1 MLPYKF
7 PLTSGNVTRFFVVF
21 NLVLFLALGAMVH
34 NSVNAWLMEKRY
46 AMTDLARAMQKR
58 IDAYRFATWQIY
70 ENLATSA
77 AGTTPNSSLQET
89 RLRPDVYYLEKTRRK
104 TEALIFSSHD
114 GSTLDMTMRMSNY
127 LDTLWGAENPAWSM
141 YFLNG
146 QDNSLIMIST
156 LPLKDMAT
164 RYKESAINT
173 LVDGRRAEMLQQAN
187 ALDER
192 ESFSPLRHF
201 AWQNDHYFTLRT
213 TFNQPGHLATVV
225 AFDLPV
231 NDLIP
236 RSMPLENFQLRQ
248 DAALTSTTTASSED
262 ATSESTAVT
271 LVNPNLEITASL
283 PSTSLQLVYRVPL
296 TSLALDTLHN
306 LMWPLLINL
315 LLFLLSIAGIT
326 LLRQQSLRP
335 NENQSAELDSLRM
348 LNEEIVASLPV
359 GLLVYDFATNRTL
372 LSNKIAEHL
381 LPHLNLQKI
390 INMSDQH
397 QGVLQATINNEV
409 YEIRHARS
417 VLSPHTQLFMMR
429 DQDRELLVNKKLQKA
444 QQVLD
449 RNHQMRQQLMQN
461 LGHAL
466 NRPLQSMVT
475 QLVQLSQRDD
485 DESVLDLLDES
496 QGLARLVDDIVLLNR
511 LEAHDWSPDASVFSL
526 QELLDEIAIES
537 LPLLRRKG
545 LALVVNNHLASDE
558 MRFGDRRALRKVLT
572 TLMHYAL
579 TTTQWG
585 KISLE
590 VNASDSKPN
599 TVLLQLV
606 DTGSGL
612 TIDELANVDFPY
624 LGETTQDRYGQ
635 ASGMAFF
642 LCKQLCKHMGG
653 QLEIVAKPDIGTRYN
668 IQLPLALALEQQ
680 DEQEEKLLE
689 GVTALVDIAVE
700 DVYKIVCRH
709 LENWGAKC
717 LTSDERLSGQEHDVL
732 ITDDPSRLSGWALL
746 LAGDEMGHHAL
757 NDQQFRV
764 NYNLSNALL
773 DALLALIEK
782 QLSSDELDDSAGEEA
797 AATPLLSGGY
807 FQLFTET
814 VPPDVKRLYTES
826 AEKDYASLAQTAHR
840 LKGVFAMLN
849 LLPGKQ
855 LCEELEQ
862 HIKVCDDL
870 TIKNTTSEIDAYVN
884 QLLQQGNQ

>member
-34 NSVNAWLMEKRY
+34 NSVNAWITEKRY

-58 IDAYRFATWQIY
+58 IDASRFATWQIY

-77 AGTTPNSSLQET
+77 AGSSPNSNLQET

-104 TEALIFSSHD
+104 TEALIFGSHD
-114 GSTLDMTMRMSNY
+114 SSTLDMTMRMSNY
-127 LDTLWGAENPAWSM
+127 LDTLWGAENPTWSM

-173 LVDGRRAEMLQQAN
+173 LVDSRRAEMLQQAN

-236 RSMPLENFQLRQ
+236 RNMPLENFQLRQ
-248 DAALTSTTTASSED
+248 DAAQTSTT
-262 ATSESTAVT
+262 ATTSDDTSSESTHVA
-271 LVNPNLEITASL
+271 LVNPNLEIAASL

-315 LLFLLSIAGIT
+315 VLFLLSIAGIT

-449 RNHQMRQQLMQN
+449 RNHQMRQQLMHN

-466 NRPLQSMVT
+466 NRPLQSMVK

-511 LEAHDWSPDASVFSL
+511 LEAHDWSPDASVFNL
-526 QELLDEIAIES
+526 QDMLDEIALES

-545 LALVVNNHLASDE
+545 LALVVNNHLANDE

-572 TLMHYAL
+572 TLMHYSL
-579 TTTQWG
+579 TTTRWG

-590 VNASDSKPN
+590 IKTTEDKPN
-599 TVLLQLV
+599 QVLLQLV

-612 TIDELANVDFPY
+612 SVDELANVDFPY
-624 LGETTQDRYGQ
+624 LGETTQDRFGQ

-642 LCKQLCKHMGG
+642 LCKQLCKQMGG
-653 QLEIVAKPDIGTRYN
+653 QLEIIAKPDIGTRYN
-668 IQLPLALALEQQ
+668 IQLPLALEQQ
-680 DEQEEKLLE
+680 GEQEEKLLE

-700 DVYKIVCRH
+700 DVHKIVCRH

-717 LTSDERLSGQEHDVL
+717 LTSDERLTGQDHDVL
-732 ITDDPSRLSGWALL
+732 VTDDPARLNGWALL

-764 NYNLSNALL
+764 NFNLSNALL

-782 QLSSDELDDSAGEEA
+782 QLSHDLLEESREDEE
-797 AATPLLSGGY
+797 ATPLMSGGY

-814 VPPDVKRLYTES
+814 VPPDVKRLYTEA
-826 AEKDYASLAQTAHR
+826 AEKDYPSLAQTAHR

-849 LLPGKQ
+849 LGSGKL
-855 LCEELEQ
+855 LCEALEQ

-870 TIKNTTSEIDAYVN
+870 TIKNTTSEIDAYVS

>member
-1 MLPYKF
+1 MLPFKF
-7 PLTSGNVTRFFVVF
+7 PVTSGNVTRFFVIF
-21 NLVLFLALGAMVH
+21 NLVLLLALGFMVH
-34 NSVNAWLMEKRY
+34 NSVNTWLTEKRY
-46 AMTDLARAMQKR
+46 AMADLARATQKR

-77 AGTTPNSSLQET
+77 AGSSPNSSLQET

-104 TEALIFSSHD
+104 TEALIFGSHD
-114 GSTLDMTMRMSNY
+114 SSTLDMTMRMSSY
-127 LDTLWGAENPAWSM
+127 LDTLWGAENPTWSM

-164 RYKESAINT
+164 RYKESAISS

-201 AWQNDHYFTLRT
+201 AFQNDHYFTLRT

-225 AFDLPV
+225 AFDLPI
-231 NDLIP
+231 NDLTP
-236 RSMPLENFQLRQ
+236 QNMPIENFQLRQ
-248 DAALTSTTTASSED
+248 DAALPAANDQTEG
-262 ATSESTAVT
+262 ESTQIAM
-271 LVNPNLEITASL
+271 VNPDLEIAATL
-283 PSTSLQLVYRVPL
+283 PSTPLQLVYRVPI
-296 TSLALDTLHN
+296 TSLMIDTLHN
-306 LMWPLLINL
+306 LLWPLLVNL
-315 LLFLLSIAGIT
+315 LLFLLSFTGMT

-335 NENQSAELDSLRM
+335 SENQSAELDSLRV

-359 GLLVYDFATNRTL
+359 GLLVYDFASNRTI

-417 VLSPHTQLFMMR
+417 VLSPHTQLFLMR

-449 RNHQMRQQLMQN
+449 RNHQMRQQLLQN

-466 NRPLQSMVT
+466 NRPLEKVVA
-475 QLVQLSQRDD
+475 QLVQLSQRDE
-485 DESVLDLLDES
+485 DETVLDLLDES

-511 LEAHDWSPDASVFSL
+511 LEAHDWSPDASVFNL
-526 QELLDEIAIES
+526 QELLDEIALES
-537 LPLLRRKG
+537 LPLMRRKG
-545 LALVVNNHLASDE
+545 LSLVVNNLQPNDE
-558 MRFGDRRALRKVLT
+558 QRFGDRRALRKVLA

-579 TTTQWG
+579 TTTRWG
-585 KISLE
+585 KISL
-590 VNASDSKPN
+590 
-599 TVLLQLV
+599 TVSANEARPERLLIELV
-606 DTGSGL
+606 DTGAGL
-612 TIDELANVDFPY
+612 TVDELANADFPF
-624 LGETTQDRYGQ
+624 LGETSQDRYGQ

-642 LCKQLCKHMGG
+642 LCKQLCKQMGG
-653 QLEIVAKPDIGTRYN
+653 SLEIIAKADIGTRYS
-668 IQLPLALALEQQ
+668 IQLPLAVEPRP
-680 DEQEEKLLE
+680 EEEEEKLLD
-689 GVTALVDIAVE
+689 GVTALMEIEVE

-709 LENWGAKC
+709 LENWGARC
-717 LTSDERLSGQEHDVL
+717 LSPEERLSGQEHDVL
-732 ITDDPSRLSGWALL
+732 VTDDPNKLSGWALL
-746 LAGDEMGHHAL
+746 LAEDELGHHAL
-757 NDQQFRV
+757 NDRQYRV
-764 NYNLSNALL
+764 NFNLSNALQ
-773 DALLALIEK
+773 DALLALIEQ
-782 QLSSDELDDSAGEEA
+782 QLAHDSMDEITEDEEL
-797 AATPLLSGGY
+797 TPLLSGGY

-826 AEKDYASLAQTAHR
+826 AEKDYAMLAQTAHR

-849 LLPGKQ
+849 LTPGKQ
-855 LCEELEQ
+855 LCEELEL
-862 HIKVCDDL
+862 HIKACDDSNI
-870 TIKNTTSEIDAYVN
+870 TNTTSDIDAYVN
-884 QLLQQGNQ
+884 ELLQQGNQ

>member
-34 NSVNAWLMEKRY
+34 NSVNAWITDKRY
-46 AMTDLARAMQKR
+46 AMTDLARAVQKR
-58 IDAYRFATWQIY
+58 IDASRFATWQIY
-70 ENLATSA
+70 ENLATTA
-77 AGTTPNSSLQET
+77 AGSTPNSNLQET

-104 TEALIFSSHD
+104 TEALIFGSHD
-114 GSTLDMTMRMSNY
+114 SSTLDMTMRMSSY
-127 LDTLWGAENPAWSM
+127 LDTLWGAENPTWSM

-164 RYKESAINT
+164 RYKENAINT
-173 LVDGRRAEMLQQAN
+173 LVDSRRAEMLQQAN

-225 AFDLPV
+225 AFDLPI

-236 RSMPLENFQLRQ
+236 RSMPLENFQLIQ
-248 DAALTSTTTASSED
+248 DATQTTNSSSDD
-262 ATSESTAVT
+262 ATSENTRVT
-271 LVNPNLEITASL
+271 LANPNLEIAASL

-315 LLFLLSIAGIT
+315 VLLLLSIAGIT

-466 NRPLQSMVT
+466 NRPLESMVA

-485 DESVLDLLDES
+485 DETVLDLLDES
-496 QGLARLVDDIVLLNR
+496 QSLARLVDDIVLLNR
-511 LEAHDWSPDASVFSL
+511 LEAHDWSPDSSVFNL
-526 QELLDEIAIES
+526 QELLDEIALES
-537 LPLLRRKG
+537 LPLMRRKG
-545 LALVVNNHLASDE
+545 LSFVLNNHLANDE

-590 VNASDSKPN
+590 IKASENKPN
-599 TVLLQLV
+599 NVLLQLV

-612 TIDELANVDFPY
+612 SVDELANVNFPY

-642 LCKQLCKHMGG
+642 LCKQLCKQMGG
-653 QLEIVAKPDIGTRYN
+653 QLEIIAKPDIGSRYN
-668 IQLPLALALEQQ
+668 IQLPLALEQQ
-680 DEQEEKLLE
+680 SEQEEKLLE

-700 DVYKIVCRH
+700 DVHKIVCRH

-717 LTSDERLSGQEHDVL
+717 LTSDERLSGQDHDVF
-732 ITDDPSRLSGWALL
+732 ITDDPARLNGWALL
-746 LAGDEMGHHAL
+746 LADDEMGHHAL
-757 NDQQFRV
+757 NEQQIRV
-764 NYNLSNALL
+764 NFNLSNALL

-782 QLSSDELDDSAGEEA
+782 QLAHDLIEESSEDE

-814 VPPDVKRLYTES
+814 VPPDVKRLYTEA
-826 AEKDYASLAQTAHR
+826 AEKDYPSLAQTAHR

-849 LLPGKQ
+849 LVPGKL
-855 LCEELEQ
+855 LCEALEQ
-862 HIKVCDDL
+862 HIKACDDL
-870 TIKNTTSEIDAYVN
+870 TIKNTTSEIDDYVN

>member
-1 MLPYKF
+1 MLPFKF
-7 PLTSGNVTRFFVVF
+7 PVTSGNVTRFFVIF
-21 NLVLFLALGAMVH
+21 NLVLLLALGFMVH
-34 NSVNAWLMEKRY
+34 NSVNTWLTEKRY
-46 AMTDLARAMQKR
+46 AMADLARATQKR

-77 AGTTPNSSLQET
+77 AGSSPNSSLQET

-104 TEALIFSSHD
+104 TEALIFGSHD
-114 GSTLDMTMRMSNY
+114 SSRLDMTMRMSSY
-127 LDTLWGAENPAWSM
+127 LDTLWGAENPTWSM

-164 RYKESAINT
+164 RYKESAISS

-201 AWQNDHYFTLRT
+201 AFQNDHYFTLRT

-225 AFDLPV
+225 AFDLPI
-231 NDLIP
+231 NDLTP
-236 RSMPLENFQLRQ
+236 QNMPIENFQLRQ
-248 DAALTSTTTASSED
+248 DAALPAANDQTEG
-262 ATSESTAVT
+262 ESTQIAM
-271 LVNPNLEITASL
+271 VNPDLEIAATL
-283 PSTSLQLVYRVPL
+283 PSTPLQLVYRVPI
-296 TSLALDTLHN
+296 TSLMIDTLHN
-306 LMWPLLINL
+306 LLWPLLVNL
-315 LLFLLSIAGIT
+315 LLFLLSFTGMT

-335 NENQSAELDSLRM
+335 SENQSAELDSLRV

-359 GLLVYDFATNRTL
+359 GLLVYDFASNRTI

-417 VLSPHTQLFMMR
+417 VLSPHTQLFLMR

-449 RNHQMRQQLMQN
+449 RNHQMRQQLLQN

-466 NRPLQSMVT
+466 NRPLEKVVA
-475 QLVQLSQRDD
+475 QLVQLSQRDE
-485 DESVLDLLDES
+485 DETVLDLLDES

-511 LEAHDWSPDASVFSL
+511 LEAHDWSPDASVFNL
-526 QELLDEIAIES
+526 QELLDEIALES
-537 LPLLRRKG
+537 LPLMRRKG
-545 LALVVNNHLASDE
+545 LSLVVNNLQPNDE
-558 MRFGDRRALRKVLT
+558 QRFGDRRALRKVLA

-579 TTTQWG
+579 TTTRWG
-585 KISLE
+585 KISL
-590 VNASDSKPN
+590 
-599 TVLLQLV
+599 TVSADEARPERLLIELV
-606 DTGSGL
+606 DTGAGL
-612 TIDELANVDFPY
+612 TVDELANADFPF
-624 LGETTQDRYGQ
+624 LGETSQDRYGQ

-642 LCKQLCKHMGG
+642 LCKQLCKQMGG
-653 QLEIVAKPDIGTRYN
+653 SLEIIAKADIGTRYS
-668 IQLPLALALEQQ
+668 IQLPLAVEPRP
-680 DEQEEKLLE
+680 EEEEEKLLD
-689 GVTALVDIAVE
+689 GVTALMEIEVE

-709 LENWGAKC
+709 LENWGARC
-717 LTSDERLSGQEHDVL
+717 LSPEERLSGQEHDVL
-732 ITDDPSRLSGWALL
+732 VTDDPNKLSGWALL
-746 LAGDEMGHHAL
+746 LAEDELGHHAL
-757 NDQQFRV
+757 NDRQYRV
-764 NYNLSNALL
+764 NFNLSNALQ
-773 DALLALIEK
+773 DALLALIEQ
-782 QLSSDELDDSAGEEA
+782 QLAHDSMDEITEDEEL
-797 AATPLLSGGY
+797 TPLLSGGY

-826 AEKDYASLAQTAHR
+826 AEKDYAMLAQTAHR

-849 LLPGKQ
+849 LTPGKQ
-855 LCEELEQ
+855 LCEELEL
-862 HIKVCDDL
+862 HIKACDDSNI
-870 TIKNTTSEIDAYVN
+870 TNTTSDIDAYVN
-884 QLLQQGNQ
+884 ELLQQGNQ

>member
-7 PLTSGNVTRFFVVF
+7 PLTSSNVTRFFIVF
-21 NLVLFLALGAMVH
+21 NLVLLLALGFMVH
-34 NSVNAWLMEKRY
+34 NAVNAWLTEKRY
-46 AMTDLARAMQKR
+46 AMIDLSHAVQKR

-77 AGTTPNSSLQET
+77 AGTPPASTLQET

-104 TEALIFSSHD
+104 TEALVFGSHD
-114 GSTLDMTMRMSNY
+114 SSTLDMTMRMSNY
-127 LDTLWGAENPAWSM
+127 LDTLWGAENPTWSM

-164 RYKESAINT
+164 RYKESAINS
-173 LVDGRRAEMLQQAN
+173 LVDARRAEMLQQAN

-248 DAALTSTTTASSED
+248 DSTLT
-262 ATSESTAVT
+262 TSNDEEETENTQVS
-271 LVNPNLEITASL
+271 LVNPNLEIAASL
-283 PSTSLQLVYRVPL
+283 PSTPLQLVYRVSIG
-296 TSLALDTLHN
+296 SLVMDTLHN
-306 LMWPLLINL
+306 LLWPLLINL
-315 LLFLLSIAGIT
+315 LLFLLSIGGML

-335 NENQSAELDSLRM
+335 NENQSAELDSLRV

-359 GLLVYDFATNRTL
+359 GLLVYDFASNRTI

-449 RNHQMRQQLMQN
+449 RNHQMRQQLLHN

-466 NRPLQSMVT
+466 NRPLEQIVT
-475 QLVQLSQRDD
+475 QLVQLSQRA
-485 DESVLDLLDES
+485 DEEAVLDLLEES
-496 QGLARLVDDIVLLNR
+496 QELSRLVDDIVLLNR
-511 LEAHDWSPDASVFSL
+511 LEAHDWSPDAAVFNL
-526 QELLDEIAIES
+526 QEMLDEIALEI
-537 LPLLRRKG
+537 LPLMRRKG
-545 LALVVNNHLASDE
+545 LSLVINNHQPNDE
-558 MRFGDRRALRKVLT
+558 LRFGDRRAVRKVLA
-572 TLMHYAL
+572 TLMYYAL
-579 TTTQWG
+579 TTTSWG
-585 KISLE
+585 KITLE
-590 VNASDSKPN
+590 VKAAEAHPERL
-599 TVLLQLV
+599 TFQLV
-606 DTGSGL
+606 DTGAGL
-612 TIDELANVDFPY
+612 NIDELANVDFPF
-624 LGETTQDRYGQ
+624 LGDTAHDRYGQ

-642 LCKQLCKHMGG
+642 LCKQLCKQMGG
-653 QLEIVAKPDIGTRYN
+653 ALDIVAKPDIGTRYT
-668 IQLPLALALEQQ
+668 IQLPMAQEQQ
-680 DEQEEKLLE
+680 TQQEERLLE
-689 GVTALVDIAVE
+689 GVTVLVEIAME
-700 DVYKIVCRH
+700 DVHKIVCRH

-717 LTSDERLSGQEHDVL
+717 LTPDERISGQDHDLMV
-732 ITDDPSRLSGWALL
+732 TDDPSRLSDWSLL
-746 LAGDEMGHHAL
+746 LADDEQGYHAL
-757 NDQQFRV
+757 NDQQYRV
-764 NYNLSNALL
+764 NFNLSNALL
-773 DALLALIEK
+773 DALLVLIEK
-782 QLSSDELDDSAGEEA
+782 QLSHDVTEDDADQEA
-797 AATPLLSGGY
+797 PSPLLSGGY
-807 FQLFTET
+807 FQLFVET
-814 VPPDVKRLYTES
+814 VPDDVKRLYTES

-862 HIKVCDDL
+862 HIKACDDSN
-870 TIKNTTSEIDAYVN
+870 IKNTTSEIDRYVN
-884 QLLQQGNQ
+884 ELLQQGNQ

>member
-1 MLPYKF
+1 MPFKF
-7 PLTSGNVTRFFVVF
+7 PLTSGNVTRFFVIF
-21 NLVLFLALGAMVH
+21 NLVLLLALGFMVH
-34 NSVNAWLMEKRY
+34 NSVNAWLTEKRY
-46 AMTDLARAMQKR
+46 AMTDLARATQKR

-77 AGTTPNSSLQET
+77 AGSSPNSSLQET

-104 TEALIFSSHD
+104 TEALIFGSHD
-114 GSTLDMTMRMSNY
+114 SSTLDMTMRMSSY
-127 LDTLWGAENPAWSM
+127 LDTLWGAENPTWSM

-164 RYKESAINT
+164 RYKESAISS

-201 AWQNDHYFTLRT
+201 AFQNDHYFTLRT

-225 AFDLPV
+225 AFDLPI
-231 NDLIP
+231 NDLTP
-236 RSMPLENFQLRQ
+236 QNMPIENFQLRQ
-248 DAALTSTTTASSED
+248 DATLPAANDQEESENTQI
-262 ATSESTAVT
+262 AI
-271 LVNPNLEITASL
+271 VNPDLEIAATL
-283 PSTSLQLVYRVPL
+283 PSTPLQLVYRVPL
-296 TSLALDTLHN
+296 TSLMMDTLHN
-306 LMWPLLINL
+306 LLWPLLVNL
-315 LLFLLSIAGIT
+315 VLFLLSFAGMT

-335 NENQSAELDSLRM
+335 SENQSAELDSLRV

-359 GLLVYDFATNRTL
+359 GLLVYDFASNRTI

-417 VLSPHTQLFMMR
+417 VLSPHTQLFLMR

-449 RNHQMRQQLMQN
+449 RNHQMRQQLLQN

-466 NRPLQSMVT
+466 NRPLEKVVA
-475 QLVQLSQRDD
+475 QLVQLSQRDE
-485 DESVLDLLDES
+485 DETVLDLLDQS
-496 QGLARLVDDIVLLNR
+496 QSLARLVDDIVLLNR

-526 QELLDEIAIES
+526 QELLDEIALES
-537 LPLLRRKG
+537 LPLMRRKG
-545 LALVVNNHLASDE
+545 LSLVVNNLQPNDE
-558 MRFGDRRALRKVLT
+558 QRFGDRRALRKVLA

-579 TTTQWG
+579 TTTRWG
-585 KISLE
+585 KISL
-590 VNASDSKPN
+590 
-599 TVLLQLV
+599 TVSADEARPERLMIELV
-606 DTGSGL
+606 DTGAGL
-612 TIDELANVDFPY
+612 TVDELANADFPF
-624 LGETTQDRYGQ
+624 LGETSQDRYGQ

-642 LCKQLCKHMGG
+642 LCKQLCKQMGG
-653 QLEIVAKPDIGTRYN
+653 SLDIIAKPDIGTRYS
-668 IQLPLALALEQQ
+668 IQLPLAVEPQT
-680 DEQEEKLLE
+680 EEEEEKLLD
-689 GVTALVDIAVE
+689 GVTALIEIEVE

-709 LENWGAKC
+709 LENWGARC
-717 LTSDERLSGQEHDVL
+717 LSPEERLSGQEHDVL
-732 ITDDPSRLSGWALL
+732 VTDDPARLSGWALL
-746 LAGDEMGHHAL
+746 LAEDELGHHAL
-757 NDQQFRV
+757 NDRQYRV
-764 NYNLSNALL
+764 NFNLSNALQ
-773 DALLALIEK
+773 DALLALIEQ
-782 QLSSDELDDSAGEEA
+782 QLAHDSMEESTEDEEL
-797 AATPLLSGGY
+797 TPLLSGGY

-826 AEKDYASLAQTAHR
+826 AEKDYAMLAQTAHR

-849 LLPGKQ
+849 LTPGKQ

-862 HIKVCDDL
+862 HIKACDDSNI
-870 TIKNTTSEIDAYVN
+870 TNTTSAIDAYVN
-884 QLLQQGNQ
+884 ELLQQGNQ

>member
-1 MLPYKF
+1 MPYKF
-7 PLTSGNVTRFFVVF
+7 PLTSSNVTRFFIVF
-21 NLVLFLALGAMVH
+21 NLVLLLALGFMVH
-34 NSVNAWLMEKRY
+34 NAVNAWLTEKRY
-46 AMTDLARAMQKR
+46 AMIDLSHAVQKR

-77 AGTTPNSSLQET
+77 AGTPPASTLQET

-104 TEALIFSSHD
+104 TEALVFGSHD
-114 GSTLDMTMRMSNY
+114 SSTLDMTMRMSNY
-127 LDTLWGAENPAWSM
+127 LDTLWGAENPTWSM

-164 RYKESAINT
+164 RYKESAINS
-173 LVDGRRAEMLQQAN
+173 LVDARRAEMLQQAN

-248 DAALTSTTTASSED
+248 DSTLTTSSDEEE
-262 ATSESTAVT
+262 AENTQVS
-271 LVNPNLEITASL
+271 LVNPNLEIAASL
-283 PSTSLQLVYRVPL
+283 PSTPLQLVYRVSIG
-296 TSLALDTLHN
+296 SLVMDTLHN
-306 LMWPLLINL
+306 LLWPLLINL
-315 LLFLLSIAGIT
+315 LLFLLSIGGML

-335 NENQSAELDSLRM
+335 NENQSAELDSLRV

-359 GLLVYDFATNRTL
+359 GLLVYDFASNRTI

-449 RNHQMRQQLMQN
+449 RNHQMRQQLLHN

-466 NRPLQSMVT
+466 NRPLEQIVT
-475 QLVQLSQRDD
+475 QLVQLSQRA
-485 DESVLDLLDES
+485 DEEAVLDLLEES
-496 QGLARLVDDIVLLNR
+496 QELSRLVDDIVLLNR
-511 LEAHDWSPDASVFSL
+511 LEAHDWSPDAAVFNL
-526 QELLDEIAIES
+526 QEMLDEIALEI
-537 LPLLRRKG
+537 LPLMRRKG
-545 LALVVNNHLASDE
+545 LSLVINNHQPNDE
-558 MRFGDRRALRKVLT
+558 LRFGDRRAVRKVLA
-572 TLMHYAL
+572 TLMYYAL
-579 TTTQWG
+579 TTTSWG
-585 KISLE
+585 KITLDVKAAE
-590 VNASDSKPN
+590 AHPERL
-599 TVLLQLV
+599 TFQLV
-606 DTGSGL
+606 DTGAGL
-612 TIDELANVDFPY
+612 NIDELANVDFPF
-624 LGETTQDRYGQ
+624 LGDTAHDRYGQ

-642 LCKQLCKHMGG
+642 LCKQLCKQMGG
-653 QLEIVAKPDIGTRYN
+653 ALDIVAKPDIGTRYT
-668 IQLPLALALEQQ
+668 IQLPMAQEQQ
-680 DEQEEKLLE
+680 TQQEERLLE
-689 GVTALVDIAVE
+689 GVTVLVEIAME
-700 DVYKIVCRH
+700 DVHKIVCRH

-717 LTSDERLSGQEHDVL
+717 LTPDERISGQDHDLLV
-732 ITDDPSRLSGWALL
+732 TDDPSRLSDWSLL
-746 LAGDEMGHHAL
+746 LADDEPGYHAL
-757 NDQQFRV
+757 NDQQYRV
-764 NYNLSNALL
+764 NFNLSNALL

-782 QLSSDELDDSAGEEA
+782 QLSHDVMEDDADQEA
-797 AATPLLSGGY
+797 PSPLLSGGY
-807 FQLFTET
+807 FQLFVET
-814 VPPDVKRLYTES
+814 VPDDVKRLYTES

-862 HIKVCDDL
+862 HIKACDDSN
-870 TIKNTTSEIDAYVN
+870 IKNTTSEIDLYVN
-884 QLLQQGNQ
+884 ELLQQGNQ

>member
-7 PLTSGNVTRFFVVF
+7 PLTSGNVTRFFVIF
-21 NLVLFLALGAMVH
+21 NLVLFLATGAMIH
-34 NSVNAWLMEKRY
+34 NSVNAWITEKRY
-46 AMTDLARAMQKR
+46 TMADLTRAMQKR

-70 ENLATSA
+70 ENLAISA
-77 AGTTPNSSLQET
+77 ADTLPNSNLQET
-89 RLRPDVYYLEKTRRK
+89 RLRPDIYYLEKTRRK
-104 TEALIFSSHD
+104 TEALIFGSHD
-114 GSTLDMTMRMSNY
+114 SGTLDMTMRMSNY
-127 LDTLWGAENPAWSM
+127 LDTLWGAENPTWSM

-173 LVDGRRAEMLQQAN
+173 LIDSRRAEMLQQAN

-192 ESFSPLRHF
+192 ESFSPLRRLV
-201 AWQNDHYFTLRT
+201 WQNDHYFTLRT
-213 TFNQPGHLATVV
+213 TFNQPGHLATMV

-236 RSMPLENFQLRQ
+236 RNMPLENFQLRL
-248 DAALTSTTTASSED
+248 DSSPLSVPGSD
-262 ATSESTAVT
+262 GVNSENTRVT
-271 LVNPNLEITASL
+271 LVNPYIEIAASL
-283 PSTSLQLVYRVPL
+283 PSTSLQLVYHVPL
-296 TSLALDTLHN
+296 TSLVLDTLHN
-306 LMWPLLINL
+306 LMWPLLVNL
-315 LLFLLSIAGIT
+315 TLLLLSIAGIT

-372 LSNKIAEHL
+372 LSNKIADHL

-397 QGVLQATINNEV
+397 QGILQATINNEV

-417 VLSPHTQLFMMR
+417 LLSPHTQLFMMR

-444 QQVLD
+444 QQMLD
-449 RNHQMRQQLMQN
+449 RNHQMRQQLMHN

-466 NRPLQSMVT
+466 HQPLENMVT
-475 QLVQLSQRDD
+475 QLVQLSQRNDE
-485 DESVLDLLDES
+485 ESVLDLLDKS
-496 QGLARLVDDIVLLNR
+496 QGLMRLLDDIVLLNR
-511 LEAHDWSPDASVFSL
+511 LEAHDWSPEASTFNL
-526 QELLDEIAIES
+526 QDLLDEISLET

-545 LALVVNNHLASDE
+545 LALVVNNHLANDE

-585 KISLE
+585 KITLE
-590 VNASDSKPN
+590 VKTREDKPDN
-599 TVLLQLV
+599 VLLQLV

-612 TIDELANVDFPY
+612 SVDELANVDFPY
-624 LGETTQDRYGQ
+624 LGETTQDRFGQ

-642 LCKQLCKHMGG
+642 LCKQLCKQLGG
-653 QLEIVAKPDIGTRYN
+653 TLEIVAKPDIGTRYN
-668 IQLPLALALEQQ
+668 MQLPLTLEQQ
-680 DEQEEKLLE
+680 SEQEEKLLE

-700 DVYKIVCRH
+700 DIHKIVRRN

-732 ITDDPSRLSGWALL
+732 VTDDPGRLSGWALL
-746 LAGDEMGHHAL
+746 LAGDEMGYHAL

-764 NYNLSNALL
+764 NFNLAGTLL

-782 QLSSDELDDSAGEEA
+782 QMAHDLMKGSYEDEVN
-797 AATPLLSGGY
+797 TPLLSGGY
-807 FQLFTET
+807 IQLFTET
-814 VPPDVKRLYTES
+814 VPPDVKRLYTEA
-826 AEKDYASLAQTAHR
+826 AEKDYPSLAQTAHR

-849 LLPGKQ
+849 LVQGKQ
-855 LCEELEQ
+855 LCEALEQ
-862 HIKVCDDL
+862 HIKLYDDL
-870 TIKNTTSEIDAYVN
+870 TIKNTTNEIDAYVN
-884 QLLQQGNQ
+884 QLLQQGNPIR

>member
-1 MLPYKF
+1 MLYKF
-7 PLTSGNVTRFFVVF
+7 PLTSGNVTRFVVVF
-21 NLVLFLALGAMVH
+21 NLVLLLALGAVVH
-34 NSVNAWLMEKRY
+34 NSVSAWIAEKRY
-46 AMTDLARAMQKR
+46 AMADLARDMQKR

-77 AGTTPNSSLQET
+77 AGSAPNSTLQET

-104 TEALIFSSHD
+104 TEALIFGSHD
-114 GSTLDMTMRMSNY
+114 GSTLDMTMRMSGY

-164 RYKESAINT
+164 RYKESALNT
-173 LVDGRRAEMLQQAN
+173 LVDSRRAEMLQQAN

-201 AWQNDHYFTLRT
+201 TWQNDHYFTLRT

-231 NDLIP
+231 NDLVP
-236 RSMPLENFQLRQ
+236 QNLPLENFQLRQ
-248 DAALTSTTTASSED
+248 DATPGSSTDDGSDGTTS
-262 ATSESTAVT
+262 VT
-271 LVNPNLEITASL
+271 LVNPDLEIAASL
-283 PSTSLQLVYRVPL
+283 PSTPLQLVYRVPL
-296 TSLALDTLHN
+296 VSLALDMLHN

-315 LLFLLSIAGIT
+315 LLFLLSIAGVT
-326 LLRQQSLRP
+326 LLRQQALRP

-372 LSNKIAEHL
+372 LSNKIADHL

-449 RNHQMRQQLMQN
+449 RNHQMRQQLMQQ

-466 NRPLQSMVT
+466 NRPLQDMVT
-475 QLVQLSQRDD
+475 RLVQLSQRSD

-496 QGLARLVDDIVLLNR
+496 QRLARLVDDIVLLNR
-511 LEAHDWSPDASVFSL
+511 LEAHDWSPETSPFNL
-526 QELLDEIAIES
+526 QDLLDEIALES

-545 LALVVNNHLASDE
+545 LTLVVNNQLANDE
-558 MRFGDRRALRKVLT
+558 MRSGDRRALRKVLT

-585 KISLE
+585 KITLE
-590 VNASDSKPN
+590 AKTPANKPD
-599 TVLLQLV
+599 VLQLQLV

-612 TIDELANVDFPY
+612 TADELTNADFPY
-624 LGETTQDRYGQ
+624 LGETSQDRFGQ

-642 LCKQLCKHMGG
+642 LCKQLCKQMGG
-653 QLEIVAKPDIGTRYN
+653 QLDIIAKPDIGTRYN
-668 IQLPLALALEQQ
+668 IQLPLTLQLLLE
-680 DEQEEKLLE
+680 EQEEKLLE

-700 DVYKIVCRH
+700 DVQKIVCRH

-732 ITDDPSRLSGWALL
+732 ITDDPERLSGWALL
-746 LAGDEMGHHAL
+746 LAGDELGHHAL
-757 NDQQFRV
+757 NDRQYRV

-782 QLSSDELDDSAGEEA
+782 QLASDLMEESEENEAG
-797 AATPLLSGGY
+797 TPLLSGGY

-814 VPPDVKRLYTES
+814 VPPDVRRLYTEAS
-826 AEKDYASLAQTAHR
+826 DSDYPSLAQTAHR

-855 LCEELEQ
+855 LCEALEQ
-862 HIKVCDDL
+862 HIKMCDDL

>member
-1 MLPYKF
+1 MLPFKF
-7 PLTSGNVTRFFVVF
+7 PLTSGNVTRFFVIF
-21 NLVLFLALGAMVH
+21 NLVLLLALGFMVH
-34 NSVNAWLMEKRY
+34 NSVNAWLTEKRY
-46 AMTDLARAMQKR
+46 AMTDLARATQKR

-104 TEALIFSSHD
+104 TEALIFGSHD
-114 GSTLDMTMRMSNY
+114 SSTLDMTMRMSSY
-127 LDTLWGAENPAWSM
+127 LDTLWGAENPSWSM

-164 RYKESAINT
+164 RYKESAISS

-201 AWQNDHYFTLRT
+201 AFQNDHYFTLRT

-225 AFDLPV
+225 AFDLPI

-236 RSMPLENFQLRQ
+236 QNMPIENFQLRQ
-248 DAALTSTTTASSED
+248 DAALPAANDQEE
-262 ATSESTAVT
+262 SESTQIAI
-271 LVNPNLEITASL
+271 VNPNLEIAATL
-283 PSTSLQLVYRVPL
+283 PSTPLQLVYRVPL
-296 TSLALDTLHN
+296 TSLMMDTLHN
-306 LMWPLLINL
+306 LLWPLLVNL
-315 LLFLLSIAGIT
+315 LLFLLSFAGMT

-335 NENQSAELDSLRM
+335 SENQSAELDSLRV

-359 GLLVYDFATNRTL
+359 GLLVYDFASNRTI

-417 VLSPHTQLFMMR
+417 VLSPHTQLFLMR

-449 RNHQMRQQLMQN
+449 RNHQMRQQLLQN

-466 NRPLQSMVT
+466 NRPLEKVVA
-475 QLVQLSQRDD
+475 QLVQLSQRDE
-485 DESVLDLLDES
+485 DETVLDLLDES
-496 QGLARLVDDIVLLNR
+496 QSLARLVDDIVLLNR
-511 LEAHDWSPDASVFSL
+511 LEAHDWSPDASVFNL
-526 QELLDEIAIES
+526 QELLDEIALES
-537 LPLLRRKG
+537 LPLMRRKG
-545 LALVVNNHLASDE
+545 LSLVVNNLQPNDE
-558 MRFGDRRALRKVLT
+558 QRFGDRRALRKVLA

-579 TTTQWG
+579 TTTRWG
-585 KISLE
+585 KISL
-590 VNASDSKPN
+590 
-599 TVLLQLV
+599 TVSADEARPERLMIELV
-606 DTGSGL
+606 DTGAGL
-612 TIDELANVDFPY
+612 TVDELANADFPF
-624 LGETTQDRYGQ
+624 LGETSQDRYGQ

-642 LCKQLCKHMGG
+642 LCKQLCKQMGG
-653 QLEIVAKPDIGTRYN
+653 SLEITAKPDIGTRYS
-668 IQLPLALALEQQ
+668 IQLPLTVEPRP
-680 DEQEEKLLE
+680 EEEEEKLLD
-689 GVTALVDIAVE
+689 GVTALIDIEVE
-700 DVYKIVCRH
+700 DVQKIVCRH
-709 LENWGAKC
+709 LENWGARC
-717 LTSDERLSGQEHDVL
+717 LSPEERLSGHEHDVL
-732 ITDDPSRLSGWALL
+732 VTDDPARLSGWALL
-746 LAGDEMGHHAL
+746 LAEDELGHHAL
-757 NDQQFRV
+757 NDRQYRV
-764 NYNLSNALL
+764 NFNLSNALQ
-773 DALLALIEK
+773 DALLALIEQ
-782 QLSSDELDDSAGEEA
+782 QLAHDSMDESAEDEEM
-797 AATPLLSGGY
+797 TPLLSGGY

-826 AEKDYASLAQTAHR
+826 AEKDYAMLAQTAHR

-849 LLPGKQ
+849 LTPGKQ
-855 LCEELEQ
+855 LCEELEL
-862 HIKVCDDL
+862 HIKACDDSNI
-870 TIKNTTSEIDAYVN
+870 TNTTSDIDAYVN
-884 QLLQQGNQ
+884 ELLQQGNQ

>member
-7 PLTSGNVTRFFVVF
+7 PLTSSNVTRFFIVF
-21 NLVLFLALGAMVH
+21 NLVLLLALGFMVH
-34 NSVNAWLMEKRY
+34 NAVNAWLTEKRY
-46 AMTDLARAMQKR
+46 AMIDLSHAVQKR

-77 AGTTPNSSLQET
+77 AGTPPASTLQET

-104 TEALIFSSHD
+104 TEALVFGSHD
-114 GSTLDMTMRMSNY
+114 SSTLDMTMRMSNY
-127 LDTLWGAENPAWSM
+127 LDTLWGAENPTWSM

-164 RYKESAINT
+164 RYKESAINS
-173 LVDGRRAEMLQQAN
+173 LVDARRAEMLQQAN

-248 DAALTSTTTASSED
+248 DSTLTTSSDEEE
-262 ATSESTAVT
+262 AENTQVS
-271 LVNPNLEITASL
+271 LVNPNLEIAASL
-283 PSTSLQLVYRVPL
+283 PSTPLQLVYRVSIG
-296 TSLALDTLHN
+296 SLVMDTLHN
-306 LMWPLLINL
+306 LLWPLLINL
-315 LLFLLSIAGIT
+315 LLFLLSIGGML

-335 NENQSAELDSLRM
+335 NENQSAELDSLRV

-359 GLLVYDFATNRTL
+359 GLLVYDFASNRTI

-449 RNHQMRQQLMQN
+449 RNHQMRQQLLHN

-466 NRPLQSMVT
+466 NRPLEQIVT
-475 QLVQLSQRDD
+475 QLVQLSQRA
-485 DESVLDLLDES
+485 DEEAVLDLLEES
-496 QGLARLVDDIVLLNR
+496 QELSRLVDDIVLLNR
-511 LEAHDWSPDASVFSL
+511 LEAHDWSPDAAVFNL
-526 QELLDEIAIES
+526 QEMLDEIALEI
-537 LPLLRRKG
+537 LPLMRRKG
-545 LALVVNNHLASDE
+545 LSLVINNHQPNDE
-558 MRFGDRRALRKVLT
+558 LRFGDRRAVRKVLA
-572 TLMHYAL
+572 TLMYYAL
-579 TTTQWG
+579 TTTSWG
-585 KISLE
+585 KITLDVKAAE
-590 VNASDSKPN
+590 AHPERL
-599 TVLLQLV
+599 TFQLV
-606 DTGSGL
+606 DTGAGL
-612 TIDELANVDFPY
+612 NIDELANVDFPF
-624 LGETTQDRYGQ
+624 LGDTAHDRYGQ

-642 LCKQLCKHMGG
+642 LCKQLCKQMGG
-653 QLEIVAKPDIGTRYN
+653 ALDIVAKPDIGTRYT
-668 IQLPLALALEQQ
+668 IQLPMAQEQQ
-680 DEQEEKLLE
+680 TQQEERLLE
-689 GVTALVDIAVE
+689 GVTVLVEIAME
-700 DVYKIVCRH
+700 DVHKIVCRH

-717 LTSDERLSGQEHDVL
+717 LTPDERISGQDHDLLV
-732 ITDDPSRLSGWALL
+732 TDDPSRLSDWSLL
-746 LAGDEMGHHAL
+746 LADDEPGYHAL
-757 NDQQFRV
+757 NDQQYRV
-764 NYNLSNALL
+764 NFNLSNALL

-782 QLSSDELDDSAGEEA
+782 QLSHDVMEDDADQEA
-797 AATPLLSGGY
+797 PSPLLSGGY
-807 FQLFTET
+807 FQLFVET
-814 VPPDVKRLYTES
+814 VPDDVKRLYTES

-862 HIKVCDDL
+862 HIKACDDSN
-870 TIKNTTSEIDAYVN
+870 IKNTTSEIDLYVN
-884 QLLQQGNQ
+884 ELLQQGNQ

>member
-1 MLPYKF
+1 MPFKF
-7 PLTSGNVTRFFVVF
+7 PVTSGNVTRFFVIF
-21 NLVLFLALGAMVH
+21 NLVLLLALGFMVH
-34 NSVNAWLMEKRY
+34 NSVNTWLTEKRY
-46 AMTDLARAMQKR
+46 AMADLARATQKR

-77 AGTTPNSSLQET
+77 AGSSPNSSLQET

-104 TEALIFSSHD
+104 TEALIFGSHD
-114 GSTLDMTMRMSNY
+114 SSTLDMTMRMSSY
-127 LDTLWGAENPAWSM
+127 LDTLWGAENPTWSM

-164 RYKESAINT
+164 RYKESAISS

-201 AWQNDHYFTLRT
+201 AFQNDHYFTLRT

-225 AFDLPV
+225 AFDLPI
-231 NDLIP
+231 NDLTP
-236 RSMPLENFQLRQ
+236 QNMPIENFQLRQ
-248 DAALTSTTTASSED
+248 DAALPAANDQTEG
-262 ATSESTAVT
+262 ESTQIAM
-271 LVNPNLEITASL
+271 VNPDLEIAATL
-283 PSTSLQLVYRVPL
+283 PSTPLQLVYRVPI
-296 TSLALDTLHN
+296 TSLMIDTLHN
-306 LMWPLLINL
+306 LLWPLLVNL
-315 LLFLLSIAGIT
+315 LLFLLSFTGMT

-335 NENQSAELDSLRM
+335 SENQSAELDSLRV

-359 GLLVYDFATNRTL
+359 GLLVYDFASNRTI

-417 VLSPHTQLFMMR
+417 VLSPHTQLFLMR

-449 RNHQMRQQLMQN
+449 RNHQMRQQLLQN

-466 NRPLQSMVT
+466 NRPLEKVVA
-475 QLVQLSQRDD
+475 QLVQLSQRDE
-485 DESVLDLLDES
+485 DETVLDLLDES

-511 LEAHDWSPDASVFSL
+511 LEAHDWSPDASVFNL
-526 QELLDEIAIES
+526 QELLDEIALES
-537 LPLLRRKG
+537 LPLMRRKG
-545 LALVVNNHLASDE
+545 LSLVVNNLQPNDE
-558 MRFGDRRALRKVLT
+558 QRFGDRRALRKVLA

-579 TTTQWG
+579 TTTRWG
-585 KISLE
+585 KISL
-590 VNASDSKPN
+590 
-599 TVLLQLV
+599 TVSADEARPERLLIELV
-606 DTGSGL
+606 DTGAGL
-612 TIDELANVDFPY
+612 TVDELANADFPF
-624 LGETTQDRYGQ
+624 LGETSQDRYGQ

-642 LCKQLCKHMGG
+642 LCKQLCKQMCGS
-653 QLEIVAKPDIGTRYN
+653 LEIIAKADIGTRYS
-668 IQLPLALALEQQ
+668 IQLPLAVEPRP
-680 DEQEEKLLE
+680 EEEEEKLLD
-689 GVTALVDIAVE
+689 GVTALMEIEVE

-709 LENWGAKC
+709 LENWGARC
-717 LTSDERLSGQEHDVL
+717 LSPEERLSGQEHDVL
-732 ITDDPSRLSGWALL
+732 VTDDPNKLSGWALL
-746 LAGDEMGHHAL
+746 LAEDELGHHAL
-757 NDQQFRV
+757 NDRQYRV
-764 NYNLSNALL
+764 NFNLSNALQ
-773 DALLALIEK
+773 DALLALIEQ
-782 QLSSDELDDSAGEEA
+782 QLAHDSMDEITEDEEL
-797 AATPLLSGGY
+797 TPLLSGGY

-826 AEKDYASLAQTAHR
+826 AEKDYAMLAQTAHR

-849 LLPGKQ
+849 LTPGKQ
-855 LCEELEQ
+855 LCEELEL
-862 HIKVCDDL
+862 HIKACDDSNI
-870 TIKNTTSEIDAYVN
+870 TNTTSDIDAYVN
-884 QLLQQGNQ
+884 ELLQQGNQ

>member
-1 MLPYKF
+1 MLPFKF
-7 PLTSGNVTRFFVVF
+7 PVTSGNVTRFFVIF
-21 NLVLFLALGAMVH
+21 NLVLLLALGFMVH
-34 NSVNAWLMEKRY
+34 NSVNTWLTEKRY
-46 AMTDLARAMQKR
+46 AMADLARATQKR

-77 AGTTPNSSLQET
+77 AGSSPNSSLQET

-104 TEALIFSSHD
+104 TEALIFGSHD
-114 GSTLDMTMRMSNY
+114 SSTLDMTMRMSSY
-127 LDTLWGAENPAWSM
+127 LDTLWGAENPTWSM

-164 RYKESAINT
+164 RYKESAISS

-201 AWQNDHYFTLRT
+201 AFQNDHYFTLRT

-225 AFDLPV
+225 AFDLPI
-231 NDLIP
+231 NDLTP
-236 RSMPLENFQLRQ
+236 QNMPIENFQLRQ
-248 DAALTSTTTASSED
+248 DAALPAANDQTEG
-262 ATSESTAVT
+262 ESTQIAM
-271 LVNPNLEITASL
+271 VNPDLEIAATL
-283 PSTSLQLVYRVPL
+283 PSTPLQLVYRVPI
-296 TSLALDTLHN
+296 TSLMIDTLHN
-306 LMWPLLINL
+306 LLWPLLVNL
-315 LLFLLSIAGIT
+315 LLFLLSFTGMT

-335 NENQSAELDSLRM
+335 SENQSAELDSLRV

-359 GLLVYDFATNRTL
+359 GLLVHDFASNRTI

-417 VLSPHTQLFMMR
+417 VLSPHTQLFLMR

-449 RNHQMRQQLMQN
+449 RNHQMRQQLLQN

-466 NRPLQSMVT
+466 NRPLEKVVA
-475 QLVQLSQRDD
+475 QLVQLSQRDE
-485 DESVLDLLDES
+485 DETVLDLLDES

-511 LEAHDWSPDASVFSL
+511 LEAHDWSPDASVFNL
-526 QELLDEIAIES
+526 QELLDEIALES
-537 LPLLRRKG
+537 LPLMRRKG
-545 LALVVNNHLASDE
+545 LSLVVNNLQPNDE
-558 MRFGDRRALRKVLT
+558 QRFGDRRALRKVLA

-579 TTTQWG
+579 TTTRWG
-585 KISLE
+585 KISL
-590 VNASDSKPN
+590 
-599 TVLLQLV
+599 TVSADEARPERLLIELV
-606 DTGSGL
+606 DTGAGL
-612 TIDELANVDFPY
+612 TVDELANADFPF
-624 LGETTQDRYGQ
+624 LGETSQDRYGQ

-642 LCKQLCKHMGG
+642 LCKQLCKQMGG
-653 QLEIVAKPDIGTRYN
+653 SLEIIAKADIGTRYS
-668 IQLPLALALEQQ
+668 IQLPLAVEPRP
-680 DEQEEKLLE
+680 EEEEEKLLD
-689 GVTALVDIAVE
+689 GVTALMEIEVE

-709 LENWGAKC
+709 LENWGARC
-717 LTSDERLSGQEHDVL
+717 LSPEERLSGQEHDVL
-732 ITDDPSRLSGWALL
+732 VTDDPNKLSGWALL
-746 LAGDEMGHHAL
+746 LAEDELGHHAL
-757 NDQQFRV
+757 NDRQYRV
-764 NYNLSNALL
+764 NFNLSNALQ
-773 DALLALIEK
+773 DALLALIEQ
-782 QLSSDELDDSAGEEA
+782 QLAHDSMDEITEDEEL
-797 AATPLLSGGY
+797 TPLLSGGY

-826 AEKDYASLAQTAHR
+826 AEKDYAMLAQTAHR

-849 LLPGKQ
+849 LTPGKQ
-855 LCEELEQ
+855 LCEELEL
-862 HIKVCDDL
+862 HIKACDDSNI
-870 TIKNTTSEIDAYVN
+870 TNTTSDIDAYVN
-884 QLLQQGNQ
+884 ELLQQGNQ

>member
-7 PLTSGNVTRFFVVF
+7 PLTSSNVTRFFIVF
-21 NLVLFLALGAMVH
+21 NLVLLLALGFMVH
-34 NSVNAWLMEKRY
+34 NAVNAWLTEKRY
-46 AMTDLARAMQKR
+46 AMIDLSHAVQKR
-58 IDAYRFATWQIY
+58 IDAWRFATWQIY

-77 AGTTPNSSLQET
+77 AGTPPASSLQET

-104 TEALIFSSHD
+104 TEALIFGSHD
-114 GSTLDMTMRMSNY
+114 SSTLDMTMRMSNY
-127 LDTLWGAENPAWSM
+127 LDTLWGAENPTWSM

-164 RYKESAINT
+164 RYKESAINS
-173 LVDGRRAEMLQQAN
+173 LVEARRAEMLQQAN

-225 AFDLPV
+225 AFDLPI

-248 DAALTSTTTASSED
+248 DSTLTTGSDEEETENTHVS
-262 ATSESTAVT
+262 
-271 LVNPNLEITASL
+271 LVNPNLEIAASL
-283 PSTSLQLVYRVPL
+283 PSTPLQLVYRVSIG
-296 TSLALDTLHN
+296 SLVMDTLHN
-306 LMWPLLINL
+306 LLWPLLINL
-315 LLFLLSIAGIT
+315 LLFLLSISGML

-335 NENQSAELDSLRM
+335 NENQSAELDSLRI

-359 GLLVYDFATNRTL
+359 GLLVYDFASNRTI

-449 RNHQMRQQLMQN
+449 RNHQMRQQLLHN

-466 NRPLQSMVT
+466 NRPLEQIVT
-475 QLVQLSQRDD
+475 QLVQLSQRAE
-485 DESVLDLLDES
+485 DEAVLDVLEES
-496 QGLARLVDDIVLLNR
+496 QELSRLVDDIVLLNR
-511 LEAHDWSPDASVFSL
+511 LEAHDWSPDATVFNL
-526 QELLDEIAIES
+526 QEMLDEIALDT
-537 LPLLRRKG
+537 LPLMRRKG
-545 LALVVNNHLASDE
+545 LSLVINNHQPNDE
-558 MRFGDRRALRKVLT
+558 LRFGDRRAVRKVLA

-579 TTTQWG
+579 TTTSWG
-585 KISLE
+585 KITLE
-590 VNASDSKPN
+590 VNAAEPQPDR
-599 TVLLQLV
+599 LRFQLV
-606 DTGSGL
+606 DTGAGL
-612 TIDELANVDFPY
+612 TIDELANADFPF
-624 LGETTQDRYGQ
+624 LGDTAQDRYGH

-642 LCKQLCKHMGG
+642 LCKQLCKQMGG
-653 QLEIVAKPDIGTRYN
+653 ALDIVAKPDIGTRYTV
-668 IQLPLALALEQQ
+668 QLPMAQEQQ
-680 DEQEEKLLE
+680 TQQEEKLLE
-689 GVTALVDIAVE
+689 GVTVLVEIAME
-700 DVYKIVCRH
+700 DVHKIVCRH

-717 LTSDERLSGQEHDVL
+717 LTPDERISGQDHDLLV
-732 ITDDPSRLSGWALL
+732 TDDPTRLSNWSLL
-746 LAGDEMGHHAL
+746 LADDEPGYRAL
-757 NDQQFRV
+757 NEQQYRV
-764 NYNLSNALL
+764 NFNLSNALL

-782 QLSSDELDDSAGEEA
+782 QLAHDVMEDDADPEEPS
-797 AATPLLSGGY
+797 PLLSGGY
-807 FQLFTET
+807 FQLFVET
-814 VPPDVKRLYTES
+814 VPDDVKRLYTES
-826 AEKDYASLAQTAHR
+826 AEKDYPSLAQTAHR

-862 HIKVCDDL
+862 HIKACDDSN
-870 TIKNTTSEIDAYVN
+870 IKNTTSELDSYVN
-884 QLLQQGNQ
+884 ELLQQGNQ

>member
-1 MLPYKF
+1 MPYKF

-34 NSVNAWLMEKRY
+34 NSVNAWLTEKRY
-46 AMTDLARAMQKR
+46 AMTDLARAVQKR
-58 IDAYRFATWQIY
+58 IDASRFATWQIY

-77 AGTTPNSSLQET
+77 AGSAPNTNLLET

-104 TEALIFSSHD
+104 TEALIFGSHD
-114 GSTLDMTMRMSNY
+114 SSTLDMTMRMSNY
-127 LDTLWGAENPAWSM
+127 LDTLWGAENPTWSM

-173 LVDGRRAEMLQQAN
+173 LVDSRRAEMLQQAN

-225 AFDLPV
+225 AFDLPI

-236 RSMPLENFQLRQ
+236 HSMPLENFQLIQ
-248 DAALTSTTTASSED
+248 DATQSSSTSSDD
-262 ATSESTAVT
+262 ATSETTSVSLA
-271 LVNPNLEITASL
+271 NPNLVIAASL

-315 LLFLLSIAGIT
+315 VLLLLSIAGIT

-466 NRPLQSMVT
+466 NRPLESMVV
-475 QLVQLSQRDD
+475 QLVKLSQRDE

-496 QGLARLVDDIVLLNR
+496 QGLSRLVDDIVLLNR
-511 LEAHDWSPDASVFSL
+511 LEAHDWSPDASVFNL
-526 QELLDEIAIES
+526 QELLDDIALES
-537 LPLLRRKG
+537 LPLMRRKG
-545 LALVVNNHLASDE
+545 LALVVNNHLANDE

-585 KISLE
+585 KITLE
-590 VNASDSKPN
+590 IKASENKPN
-599 TVLLQLV
+599 SVLLQLV

-612 TIDELANVDFPY
+612 SVDELANVDFPY

-642 LCKQLCKHMGG
+642 LCKQLCKQMGG
-653 QLEIVAKPDIGTRYN
+653 QLEIIAKPDIGTRYN
-668 IQLPLALALEQQ
+668 IQLPLALELQG
-680 DEQEEKLLE
+680 EQEEKLLE

-700 DVYKIVCRH
+700 DVHKIVCRQ
-709 LENWGAKC
+709 LENWGANC
-717 LTSDERLSGQEHDVL
+717 LTSDERLSGQDHDVL
-732 ITDDPSRLSGWALL
+732 ITDDPARLNGWALL

-757 NDQQFRV
+757 NDQQYRV
-764 NYNLSNALL
+764 NFNLSNALL

-782 QLSSDELDDSAGEEA
+782 QMAHDLMEESSEDE

-814 VPPDVKRLYTES
+814 VPPDVKRLYTEA
-826 AEKDYASLAQTAHR
+826 AEKDYPSLAQTAHR

-849 LLPGKQ
+849 LVPGKQ
-855 LCEELEQ
+855 LCEELEN
-862 HIKVCDDL
+862 HIKLCEDL
-870 TIKNTTSEIDAYVN
+870 TIINITSEIDAYVN
-884 QLLQQGNQ
+884 QLLQQGNP

>member
-1 MLPYKF
+1 MLPFKF
-7 PLTSGNVTRFFVVF
+7 PLTSGNVTRFFVIF
-21 NLVLFLALGAMVH
+21 NLVLLLALGFMVH
-34 NSVNAWLMEKRY
+34 NSVNAWLTEKRY
-46 AMTDLARAMQKR
+46 AMTDLARATQKR

-77 AGTTPNSSLQET
+77 AGSSPNSSLQET

-104 TEALIFSSHD
+104 TEALIFGSHD
-114 GSTLDMTMRMSNY
+114 SSTLDMTMRMSSY
-127 LDTLWGAENPAWSM
+127 LDTLWGAENPTWSM

-164 RYKESAINT
+164 RYKESAISS

-201 AWQNDHYFTLRT
+201 AFQNDHYFTLRT

-225 AFDLPV
+225 AFDLPI
-231 NDLIP
+231 NDLTP
-236 RSMPLENFQLRQ
+236 QNMPIENFQLRQ
-248 DAALTSTTTASSED
+248 DATLPAANDQEESENTQI
-262 ATSESTAVT
+262 AI
-271 LVNPNLEITASL
+271 VNPDLEIAASL
-283 PSTSLQLVYRVPL
+283 PSTPLQLVYRVPL
-296 TSLALDTLHN
+296 TSLMMDTLHN
-306 LMWPLLINL
+306 LLWPLLVNL
-315 LLFLLSIAGIT
+315 VLFLLSFAGMT

-335 NENQSAELDSLRM
+335 SENQSAELDSLRV

-359 GLLVYDFATNRTL
+359 GLLVYDFASNRTI

-417 VLSPHTQLFMMR
+417 VLSPHTQLFLMR

-449 RNHQMRQQLMQN
+449 RNHQMRQQLLQN

-466 NRPLQSMVT
+466 NRPLEKVVA
-475 QLVQLSQRDD
+475 QLVQLSQRDE
-485 DESVLDLLDES
+485 DETVLDLLDQS
-496 QGLARLVDDIVLLNR
+496 QSLARLVDDIVLLNR

-526 QELLDEIAIES
+526 QELLDEIALES
-537 LPLLRRKG
+537 LPLMRRKG
-545 LALVVNNHLASDE
+545 LSLVVNNLQPNDE
-558 MRFGDRRALRKVLT
+558 QRFGDRRALRKVLA
-572 TLMHYAL
+572 TLRHYAL
-579 TTTQWG
+579 TTTRWG
-585 KISLE
+585 KISL
-590 VNASDSKPN
+590 
-599 TVLLQLV
+599 TVSADEARPERLMIELV
-606 DTGSGL
+606 DTGAGL
-612 TIDELANVDFPY
+612 TVDELANADFPF
-624 LGETTQDRYGQ
+624 LGETSQDRYGQ

-642 LCKQLCKHMGG
+642 LCKQLCKQMGG
-653 QLEIVAKPDIGTRYN
+653 SLDIIAKPDIGTRYS
-668 IQLPLALALEQQ
+668 IQLPLAVEPQT
-680 DEQEEKLLE
+680 EEEEEKLLD
-689 GVTALVDIAVE
+689 GVTALIEIEVE

-709 LENWGAKC
+709 LENWGARC
-717 LTSDERLSGQEHDVL
+717 LSPEERLSGQEHDVL
-732 ITDDPSRLSGWALL
+732 VTDDPARLSGWALL
-746 LAGDEMGHHAL
+746 LAEDELGHHAL
-757 NDQQFRV
+757 NDRQYRV
-764 NYNLSNALL
+764 NFNLSNALQ
-773 DALLALIEK
+773 DALLALIEQ
-782 QLSSDELDDSAGEEA
+782 QLAHDSMEESTEDEEL
-797 AATPLLSGGY
+797 TPLLSGGY

-826 AEKDYASLAQTAHR
+826 AEKDYAMLAQTAHR

-849 LLPGKQ
+849 LTPGKQ

-862 HIKVCDDL
+862 HIKACDDSNI
-870 TIKNTTSEIDAYVN
+870 TNTTSAIDAYVN
-884 QLLQQGNQ
+884 ELLQQGNQ

>member
-1 MLPYKF
+1 MPYKF

-34 NSVNAWLMEKRY
+34 NSVNAWLTEKRY
-46 AMTDLARAMQKR
+46 AMTDLARAVQKR
-58 IDAYRFATWQIY
+58 IDASRFATWQIY

-77 AGTTPNSSLQET
+77 AGSAPNTNLLET

-104 TEALIFSSHD
+104 TEALIFGSHD
-114 GSTLDMTMRMSNY
+114 SSTLDMTMRMSNY
-127 LDTLWGAENPAWSM
+127 LDTLWGAENPTWSM

-173 LVDGRRAEMLQQAN
+173 LVDSRRAEMLQQAN

-225 AFDLPV
+225 AFDLPI

-236 RSMPLENFQLRQ
+236 HSMPLENFQLIQ
-248 DAALTSTTTASSED
+248 DATQSSSTSSDD
-262 ATSESTAVT
+262 ATSETTSVSLA
-271 LVNPNLEITASL
+271 NPNLVIAASL

-315 LLFLLSIAGIT
+315 VLLLLSIAGIT

-466 NRPLQSMVT
+466 NRPLESMVA
-475 QLVQLSQRDD
+475 QLVQLSQRDE

-496 QGLARLVDDIVLLNR
+496 QGLSRLVDDIVLLNR
-511 LEAHDWSPDASVFSL
+511 LEAHDWSPDASVFNL
-526 QELLDEIAIES
+526 QELLDDIALES
-537 LPLLRRKG
+537 LPLMRRKG
-545 LALVVNNHLASDE
+545 LALVVNNHLANDE
-558 MRFGDRRALRKVLT
+558 MRFGDRRALRKVMT

-585 KISLE
+585 KITLE
-590 VNASDSKPN
+590 IKASENKPN
-599 TVLLQLV
+599 SVLLQLV

-612 TIDELANVDFPY
+612 SVDELANVDFPY

-642 LCKQLCKHMGG
+642 LCKQLCKQMGG
-653 QLEIVAKPDIGTRYN
+653 QLEIIAKPDIGTRYN
-668 IQLPLALALEQQ
+668 IQLPLALELQG
-680 DEQEEKLLE
+680 EQEEKLLE

-700 DVYKIVCRH
+700 DVHKIVCRQ
-709 LENWGAKC
+709 LENWGANC
-717 LTSDERLSGQEHDVL
+717 LTSDERLSGQDHDVL
-732 ITDDPSRLSGWALL
+732 ITDDPARLNGWALL

-757 NDQQFRV
+757 NDQQYRV
-764 NYNLSNALL
+764 NFNLSNALL

-782 QLSSDELDDSAGEEA
+782 QMAHDLMEESSEDE
-797 AATPLLSGGY
+797 AATPLMSGGY

-814 VPPDVKRLYTES
+814 VPPDVKRLYTEA
-826 AEKDYASLAQTAHR
+826 AEKDYPSLAQTAHR

-849 LLPGKQ
+849 LVPGKQ
-855 LCEELEQ
+855 LCEELEH
-862 HIKVCDDL
+862 HIKLCEDL
-870 TIKNTTSEIDAYVN
+870 TIINTTSEIDAYVN
-884 QLLQQGNQ
+884 QLLQQGNP

>member
-1 MLPYKF
+1 MLPFKF
-7 PLTSGNVTRFFVVF
+7 PLTSGNVTRFFVIF
-21 NLVLFLALGAMVH
+21 NLVLLLALGFMVH
-34 NSVNAWLMEKRY
+34 NSVNAWLTEKRY
-46 AMTDLARAMQKR
+46 AMTDLARATQKR

-77 AGTTPNSSLQET
+77 AGSSPNSSLQET

-104 TEALIFSSHD
+104 TEALIFGSHD
-114 GSTLDMTMRMSNY
+114 SSTLDMTMRMSSY
-127 LDTLWGAENPAWSM
+127 LDTLWGAENPTWSM

-164 RYKESAINT
+164 RYKESAISS

-201 AWQNDHYFTLRT
+201 AFQNDHYFTLRT

-225 AFDLPV
+225 AFDLPI
-231 NDLIP
+231 NDLTP
-236 RSMPLENFQLRQ
+236 QNMPIENFQLRQ
-248 DAALTSTTTASSED
+248 DATLPAANDQEESENTQI
-262 ATSESTAVT
+262 AI
-271 LVNPNLEITASL
+271 VNPDLEIAATL
-283 PSTSLQLVYRVPL
+283 PSTPLQLVYRVPL
-296 TSLALDTLHN
+296 TSLMMDTLHN
-306 LMWPLLINL
+306 LLWPLLVNL
-315 LLFLLSIAGIT
+315 VLFLLSFAGMT

-335 NENQSAELDSLRM
+335 SENQSAELDSLRV

-359 GLLVYDFATNRTL
+359 GLLVYDFASNRTI

-417 VLSPHTQLFMMR
+417 VLSPHTQLFLMR

-449 RNHQMRQQLMQN
+449 RNHQMRQQLLQN

-466 NRPLQSMVT
+466 NRPLEKVVA
-475 QLVQLSQRDD
+475 QLVQLSQRDE
-485 DESVLDLLDES
+485 DETVLDLLDQS
-496 QGLARLVDDIVLLNR
+496 QSLARLVDDIVLLNR

-526 QELLDEIAIES
+526 QELLDEIALES
-537 LPLLRRKG
+537 LPLMRRKG
-545 LALVVNNHLASDE
+545 LSLVVNNLQPNDE
-558 MRFGDRRALRKVLT
+558 QRFGDRRALRKVLA

-579 TTTQWG
+579 TTTRWG
-585 KISLE
+585 KISL
-590 VNASDSKPN
+590 
-599 TVLLQLV
+599 TVSADEARPERLMIELV
-606 DTGSGL
+606 DTGAGL
-612 TIDELANVDFPY
+612 TVDELANADFPF
-624 LGETTQDRYGQ
+624 LGETSQDRYGQ

-642 LCKQLCKHMGG
+642 LCKQLCKQMGG
-653 QLEIVAKPDIGTRYN
+653 SLDIIAKPDIGTRYS
-668 IQLPLALALEQQ
+668 IQLPLAVEPQT
-680 DEQEEKLLE
+680 EEEEEKLLD
-689 GVTALVDIAVE
+689 GVTALIEIEVE

-709 LENWGAKC
+709 LENWGARC
-717 LTSDERLSGQEHDVL
+717 LSPEERLSGQEHDVL
-732 ITDDPSRLSGWALL
+732 VTDDPARLSGWALL
-746 LAGDEMGHHAL
+746 LAEDELGHHAL
-757 NDQQFRV
+757 NDRQYRV
-764 NYNLSNALL
+764 NFNLSNALQ
-773 DALLALIEK
+773 DALLALIEQ
-782 QLSSDELDDSAGEEA
+782 QLAHDSMEESTEDEEL
-797 AATPLLSGGY
+797 TPLLSGGY

-826 AEKDYASLAQTAHR
+826 AEKDYAMLAQTAHR

-849 LLPGKQ
+849 LTPGKQ

-862 HIKVCDDL
+862 HIKACDDSNI
-870 TIKNTTSEIDAYVN
+870 TNTTSAIDAYVN
-884 QLLQQGNQ
+884 ELLQQGNQ

>member
-1 MLPYKF
+1 MPFKF
-7 PLTSGNVTRFFVVF
+7 PLTSGNVTRFFVIF
-21 NLVLFLALGAMVH
+21 NLVLLLALGFMVH
-34 NSVNAWLMEKRY
+34 NSVNAWLTEKRY
-46 AMTDLARAMQKR
+46 AMTDLARATQKR

-77 AGTTPNSSLQET
+77 AGSSPNSSLQET

-104 TEALIFSSHD
+104 TEALIFGSHD
-114 GSTLDMTMRMSNY
+114 SSTLDMTMRMSSY
-127 LDTLWGAENPAWSM
+127 LDTLWGAENPTWSM

-164 RYKESAINT
+164 RYKESAISS

-201 AWQNDHYFTLRT
+201 AFQNDHYFTLRT

-225 AFDLPV
+225 AFDLPI
-231 NDLIP
+231 NDLTP
-236 RSMPLENFQLRQ
+236 QNMPIENFQLRQ
-248 DAALTSTTTASSED
+248 DATLPAANDQEESENTQI
-262 ATSESTAVT
+262 AI
-271 LVNPNLEITASL
+271 VNPDLEIAASL
-283 PSTSLQLVYRVPL
+283 PSTPLQLVYRVPL
-296 TSLALDTLHN
+296 TSLMMDTLHN
-306 LMWPLLINL
+306 LLWPLLVNL
-315 LLFLLSIAGIT
+315 VLFLLSFAGMT

-335 NENQSAELDSLRM
+335 SENQSAELDSLRV

-359 GLLVYDFATNRTL
+359 GLLVYDFASNRTI

-417 VLSPHTQLFMMR
+417 VLSPHTQLFLMR

-449 RNHQMRQQLMQN
+449 RNHQMRQQLLQN

-466 NRPLQSMVT
+466 NRPLEKVVA
-475 QLVQLSQRDD
+475 QLVQLSQRDE
-485 DESVLDLLDES
+485 DETVLDLLDQS
-496 QGLARLVDDIVLLNR
+496 QSLARLVDDIVLLNR

-526 QELLDEIAIES
+526 QELLDEIALES
-537 LPLLRRKG
+537 LPLMRRKG
-545 LALVVNNHLASDE
+545 LSLVVNNLQPNDE
-558 MRFGDRRALRKVLT
+558 QRFGDRRALRKVLA

-579 TTTQWG
+579 TTTRWG
-585 KISLE
+585 KISL
-590 VNASDSKPN
+590 
-599 TVLLQLV
+599 TVSADEARPERLMIELV
-606 DTGSGL
+606 DTGAGL
-612 TIDELANVDFPY
+612 TVDELANADFPF
-624 LGETTQDRYGQ
+624 LGETSQDRYGQ

-642 LCKQLCKHMGG
+642 LCKQLCKQMGG
-653 QLEIVAKPDIGTRYN
+653 SLDIIAKPDIGTRYS
-668 IQLPLALALEQQ
+668 IQLPLAVEPQT
-680 DEQEEKLLE
+680 EEEEEKLLD
-689 GVTALVDIAVE
+689 GVTALIEIEVE

-709 LENWGAKC
+709 LENWGARC
-717 LTSDERLSGQEHDVL
+717 LSPEERLSGQEHDVL
-732 ITDDPSRLSGWALL
+732 VTDDPARLSGWALL
-746 LAGDEMGHHAL
+746 LAEDELGHHAL
-757 NDQQFRV
+757 NDRQYRV
-764 NYNLSNALL
+764 NFNLSNALQ
-773 DALLALIEK
+773 DALLALIEQ
-782 QLSSDELDDSAGEEA
+782 QLAHDSMEESTEDEEL
-797 AATPLLSGGY
+797 TPLLSGGY

-826 AEKDYASLAQTAHR
+826 AEKDYAMLAQTAHR

-849 LLPGKQ
+849 LTPGKQ

-862 HIKVCDDL
+862 HIKACDDSNI
-870 TIKNTTSEIDAYVN
+870 TNTTSAIDAYVN
-884 QLLQQGNQ
+884 ELLQQGNQ

>member
-1 MLPYKF
+1 MPYKF
-7 PLTSGNVTRFFVVF
+7 PLTSSNVTRFFVIF
-21 NLVLFLALGAMVH
+21 NLVLLLALGFMVY
-34 NSVNAWLMEKRY
+34 NTFNAWLAEKRY
-46 AMTDLARAMQKR
+46 AMVDLSHNIQRR

-77 AGTTPNSSLQET
+77 AGTPPSNSLQET

-104 TEALIFSSHD
+104 TEALIFGSHD
-114 GSTLDMTMRMSNY
+114 SSTLDMTMRMSGY
-127 LDTLWGAENPAWSM
+127 LDTLWGAENPTWSM

-164 RYKESAINT
+164 RYKENTINL
-173 LVDGRRAEMLQQAN
+173 LVDARRGEMLQQAN

-236 RSMPLENFQLRQ
+236 RNMPLENFQLRQ
-248 DAALTSTTTASSED
+248 DEAIADSSDEGGAD
-262 ATSESTAVT
+262 NTRIS
-271 LVNPNLEITASL
+271 LVNPNIEIAASL
-283 PSTSLQLVYRVPL
+283 PSTPLQLVYRV
-296 TSLALDTLHN
+296 SLGSLVVDTLHN
-306 LMWPLLINL
+306 LLWPLLINL
-315 LLFLLSIAGIT
+315 LLFVLSISGML

-335 NENQSAELDSLRM
+335 SENQSAELDSLRV

-359 GLLVYDFATNRTL
+359 GLLVYDFASNRTI

-449 RNHQMRQQLMQN
+449 RNHQMRQQLLQN

-466 NRPLQSMVT
+466 NRPLEKIVAR
-475 QLVQLSQRDD
+475 LVQLSQQT
-485 DESVLDLLDES
+485 EEETVLDVLDES
-496 QGLARLVDDIVLLNR
+496 QRLARLVDDVVLLNR
-511 LEAHDWSPDASVFSL
+511 LEAHDWSPDATVFNL
-526 QELLDEIAIES
+526 QEMLDEIALDI
-537 LPLLRRKG
+537 LPLMRRKG
-545 LALVVNNHLASDE
+545 LSLVINNHQPNDE
-558 MRFGDRRALRKVLT
+558 MRLGDRRAVRKVLA

-579 TTTQWG
+579 TTTSWG
-585 KISLE
+585 KITLDLQ
-590 VNASDSKPN
+590 AAADRPDQ
-599 TVLLQLV
+599 LIFQLV
-606 DTGSGL
+606 DTGAGL
-612 TIDELANVDFPY
+612 HGDELANVDFPF
-624 LGETTQDRYGQ
+624 LGDTAQDRYGQ

-642 LCKQLCKHMGG
+642 LCKQLCKQMGG
-653 QLEIVAKPDIGTRYN
+653 TLDIVAKTDIGTRYTF
-668 IQLPLALALEQQ
+668 QLPMALEKQAQ
-680 DEQEEKLLE
+680 QEEKLLE
-689 GVTALVDIAVE
+689 GVTVLVEIAVE
-700 DVYKIVCRH
+700 DVHKIVCRH

-717 LTSDERLSGQEHDVL
+717 LTPDERISGQDHDILV
-732 ITDDPSRLSGWALL
+732 TDDPAKLSGWALL
-746 LAGDEMGHHAL
+746 LADDEPGHHAL
-757 NDQQFRV
+757 SEQQYRV
-764 NYNLSNALL
+764 NFNLSNALL

-782 QLSSDELDDSAGEEA
+782 QLAHDVMEDNADDESPA
-797 AATPLLSGGY
+797 PLLSGGY
-807 FQLFTET
+807 FQLFVET
-814 VPPDVKRLYTES
+814 VPDDVKRLYTES

-862 HIKVCDDL
+862 HIKACDDSN
-870 TIKNTTSEIDAYVN
+870 IKNTTSDIDHYVN
-884 QLLQQGNQ
+884 ELLQQGNQ